1 LITQQT
7 DPEIQGA
14 PSIMKPASASPARL
28 RNQIFGGYFF
38 LLLMLALFPPF
49 YLSVS
54 GSRALVVGIPLPI
67 FYWIAIAVLAALGV
81 WALYLAEL
89 KAGDIP
95 DEEGV

>member
-1 LITQQT
+1 
-7 DPEIQGA
+7 
-14 PSIMKPASASPARL
+14 MKPASASPARL
-28 RNQIFGGYFF
+28 RNQIFGAYFF

-89 KAGDIP
+89 KAGEIP

>member
-1 LITQQT
+1 MKSNT
-7 DPEIQGA
+7 A
-14 PSIMKPASASPARL
+14 PPARL
-28 RNQIFGGYFF
+28 RNQIFGAYFF

-54 GSRALVVGIPLPI
+54 GSTALLVGIPLPI

-81 WALYLAEL
+81 WALYVAEL
-89 KAGDIP
+89 KAGEIP